1 QAFLSAAT
9 RGLEGH
15 QAAVDLTTVV
25 EQPTTA
31 VDDVQAQDSLA
42 GGVFV
47 GRLREMDD
55 LQAAL
60 EDALSGR
67 GRLVALSGEPGIGKT
82 RTAQELGVLAMQ
94 RGALVL
100 WGRCYEDEGVP
111 PYWPWVQAIRSYI
124 REKDPEELR
133 SEMGAGAQHIAEII
147 SEILE
152 RLPGLGTPPQVEPEQ
167 ARFRLFDAITTFL
180 KNAVENQPIMLVLDD
195 LQWADRSSLLFLEYL
210 VREIRTSR
218 LLLLVTYRTV
228 DLSPE
233 HPLARTIDVLNRE
246 GQLQRVSLSGHTQS
260 DVARLIEVT
269 AGVSPP
275 EDFVEAVHTQT
286 EGNPLFITEV
296 VRLLMQEG
304 DLTAYSGAT
313 WTVRIPEG
321 VREVIG
327 RRLNGLSQEANEIL
341 TIASVSGREF
351 DPTVIAPLIEDTN
364 EDQLREVLQEA
375 MAALL
380 IEELPRGHYQFTH
393 ALVREKFAEEMSQT
407 RKAGLHATIGETL
420 EEIYG
425 VDVEPHA
432 AELAHHFREAQT
444 AVGIEKLVHY
454 SLLAGE
460 QAIASY
466 AYEDALAH
474 FERGL
479 AGKGVELTGTEP
491 APDAESAALLSGL
504 GRAELGT
511 RERQTLFQA
520 LPILTRAF
528 DYYVAAGDS
537 EQAVAIAVQSQDG
550 FGFIDKALELATP
563 GSHDAGRLMSRSVRG
578 LRANYEKAQEAIN
591 GALVIAQEHHDS
603 ILEMET
609 LMVGA
614 CVDFTYCRFEE
625 SLDRNRRAVSLAE
638 QVERPS
644 VESHARYDLV
654 HVLYAMGDSEEAAQH
669 ASALMESA
677 ERSGSRQWQTFA
689 MEANENLSSA
699 RGDWQTARDFAE
711 QGLAMSPRETDLL
724 GCRAILEYQTGNFEP
739 GRAYLEQLLE
749 NVWPSPSSLAAFTT
763 NTVPAVVIPLAAYI
777 SGEITRFDEAESIAL
792 SILDSPSGFPSAQHA
807 ARIGLALI
815 AVQRGDAMAAGKLY
829 GAIEP
834 LMATMS
840 PQGPFGPGLSADRIL
855 GLVSQTMG
863 NLNQACE
870 HFEDVLDFCRKAG
883 YQPELA

>member
-1 QAFLSAAT
+1 
-9 RGLEGH
+9 
-15 QAAVDLTTVV
+15 
-25 EQPTTA
+25 
-31 VDDVQAQDSLA
+31 
-42 GGVFV
+42 VFV

-275 EDFVEAVHTQT
+275 ENFVEAVHTQT

-375 MAALL
+375 MAA
-380 IEELPRGHYQFTH
+380 F
-393 ALVREKFAEEMSQT
+393 
-407 RKAGLHATIGETL
+407 
-420 EEIYG
+420 
-425 VDVEPHA
+425 DVEPHA

-609 LMVGA
+609 LMVGV

-711 QGLAMSPRETDLL
+711 QGLAMSPREADLL

-792 SILDSPSGFPSAQHA
+792 SILDSPSDFPSAQHA

-815 AVQRGDAMAAGKLY
+815 AVQRCDAMAAGKVY

>member
-1 QAFLSAAT
+1 
-9 RGLEGH
+9 
-15 QAAVDLTTVV
+15 
-25 EQPTTA
+25 
-31 VDDVQAQDSLA
+31 
-42 GGVFV
+42 
-47 GRLREMDD
+47 
-55 LQAAL
+55 
-60 EDALSGR
+60 
-67 GRLVALSGEPGIGKT
+67 
-82 RTAQELGVLAMQ
+82 
-94 RGALVL
+94 
-100 WGRCYEDEGVP
+100 
-111 PYWPWVQAIRSYI
+111 
-124 REKDPEELR
+124 
-133 SEMGAGAQHIAEII
+133 
-147 SEILE
+147 
-152 RLPGLGTPPQVEPEQ
+152 
-167 ARFRLFDAITTFL
+167 
-180 KNAVENQPIMLVLDD
+180 
-195 LQWADRSSLLFLEYL
+195 
-210 VREIRTSR
+210 
-218 LLLLVTYRTV
+218 
-228 DLSPE
+228 
-233 HPLARTIDVLNRE
+233 
-246 GQLQRVSLSGHTQS
+246 
-260 DVARLIEVT
+260 
-269 AGVSPP
+269 
-275 EDFVEAVHTQT
+275 
-286 EGNPLFITEV
+286 
-296 VRLLMQEG
+296 
-304 DLTAYSGAT
+304 
-313 WTVRIPEG
+313 
-321 VREVIG
+321 
-327 RRLNGLSQEANEIL
+327 
-341 TIASVSGREF
+341 
-351 DPTVIAPLIEDTN
+351 
-364 EDQLREVLQEA
+364 

-380 IEELPRGHYQFTH
+380 IEELPRGRYQFSH

-425 VDVEPHA
+425 DDVEPHA

-466 AYEDALAH
+466 AYDDALAH
-474 FERGL
+474 FERVL

-711 QGLAMSPRETDLL
+711 QGLAMSPREADLL

-815 AVQRGDAMAAGKLY
+815 AIQRGDAMAAGKLY

>member
-1 QAFLSAAT
+1 
-9 RGLEGH
+9 
-15 QAAVDLTTVV
+15 
-25 EQPTTA
+25 
-31 VDDVQAQDSLA
+31 
-42 GGVFV
+42 
-47 GRLREMDD
+47 M
-55 LQAAL
+55 
-60 EDALSGR
+60 
-67 GRLVALSGEPGIGKT
+67 
-82 RTAQELGVLAMQ
+82 
-94 RGALVL
+94 
-100 WGRCYEDEGVP
+100 
-111 PYWPWVQAIRSYI
+111 
-124 REKDPEELR
+124 
-133 SEMGAGAQHIAEII
+133 
-147 SEILE
+147 
-152 RLPGLGTPPQVEPEQ
+152 
-167 ARFRLFDAITTFL
+167 
-180 KNAVENQPIMLVLDD
+180 
-195 LQWADRSSLLFLEYL
+195 
-210 VREIRTSR
+210 
-218 LLLLVTYRTV
+218 
-228 DLSPE
+228 
-233 HPLARTIDVLNRE
+233 
-246 GQLQRVSLSGHTQS
+246 
-260 DVARLIEVT
+260 
-269 AGVSPP
+269 
-275 EDFVEAVHTQT
+275 
-286 EGNPLFITEV
+286 
-296 VRLLMQEG
+296 
-304 DLTAYSGAT
+304 
-313 WTVRIPEG
+313 
-321 VREVIG
+321 
-327 RRLNGLSQEANEIL
+327 
-341 TIASVSGREF
+341 
-351 DPTVIAPLIEDTN
+351 
-364 EDQLREVLQEA
+364 
-375 MAALL
+375 
-380 IEELPRGHYQFTH
+380 
-393 ALVREKFAEEMSQT
+393 
-407 RKAGLHATIGETL
+407 
-420 EEIYG
+420 
-425 VDVEPHA
+425 
-432 AELAHHFREAQT
+432 
-444 AVGIEKLVHY
+444 
-454 SLLAGE
+454 
-460 QAIASY
+460 
-466 AYEDALAH
+466 
-474 FERGL
+474 
-479 AGKGVELTGTEP
+479 
-491 APDAESAALLSGL
+491 
-504 GRAELGT
+504 
-511 RERQTLFQA
+511 FQA

-711 QGLAMSPRETDLL
+711 QGLAMSPREADLL

-883 YQPELA
+883 SQPELA